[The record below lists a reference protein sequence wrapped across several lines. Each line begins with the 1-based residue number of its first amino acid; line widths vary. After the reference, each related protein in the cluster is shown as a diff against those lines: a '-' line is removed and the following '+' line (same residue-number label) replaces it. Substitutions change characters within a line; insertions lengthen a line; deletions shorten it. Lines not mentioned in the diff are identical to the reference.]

1 MRCLTSMTDSRATR
15 RWAALAASAAV
26 LCGASLAQAQRPEP
40 SRVRG
45 TVERLTTA
53 PKGETDG
60 AVLDDGTTLHWPP
73 HLADEFQAAV
83 KVGDEVEATGR
94 TETAPGGE
102 EQFEVERLTNLRT
115 KAVAMNDDRRPPK
128 PPKGP
133 KQRGPRRGPGEDRRT
148 ATIKGVVRSL
158 TTAPKGEVDGAVLD
172 DGTTLHWPPHLEDE
186 FKNIAVVGDQI
197 EATGDSGTGKRGEA
211 RFEVLRLT
219 NLKTNASAE
228 SEPGA
233 ASPPRPRPDDVDQ
246 RLRALEEQVRR
257 LERKLDRLLDER

>member
-1 MRCLTSMTDSRATR
+1 MRCLERMSDRPWTR
-15 RWAALAASAAV
+15 RWAALVSSAAM
-26 LCGASLAQAQRPEP
+26 LYGASLAHAQ
-40 SRVRG
+40 SADRVRG

-53 PKGETDG
+53 PKGEIDG

-73 HLADEFQAAV
+73 HLEDEFQTAA

-94 TETAPGGE
+94 TETAPRGE
-102 EQFEVERLTNLRT
+102 EHFEVERLTNLRT

-133 KQRGPRRGPGEDRRT
+133 KERGPRRGPGAEDRKT
-148 ATIKGVVRSL
+148 TTIKGVVRSL
-158 TTAPKGEVDGAVLD
+158 TTAPKGETDGAILD

-186 FKNIAVVGDQI
+186 FRNVAAEGDRV
-197 EATGDSGTGKRGEA
+197 EATGSNERGKRGEA
-211 RFEVLRLT
+211 RFEVVRLT

-228 SEPGA
+228 SEPDA
-233 ASPPRPRPDDVDQ
+233 ARPPRPRPDDVDQ

-257 LERKLDRLLDER
+257 LERKLDRLLNER

>member
-1 MRCLTSMTDSRATR
+1 MRCLERMTDRRWTR
-15 RWAALAASAAV
+15 RWAAMLSSAAM
-26 LCGASLAQAQRPEP
+26 LCGAGLAQAQPAE
-40 SRVRG
+40 RVRG

-53 PKGETDG
+53 PKGEIDG

-94 TETAPGGE
+94 TETAPRGE
-102 EQFEVERLTNLRT
+102 EHFEVERLTNLRT
-115 KAVAMNDDRRPPK
+115 KAVAVNDDRRPPK

-133 KQRGPRRGPGEDRRT
+133 KERGPRRGADADDRRIT
-148 ATIKGVVRSL
+148 TIKGVVRSL
-158 TTAPKGEVDGAVLD
+158 TTAPKGETDGAVLD

-186 FKNIAVVGDQI
+186 FSNVAAAGDQV
-197 EATGDSGTGKRGEA
+197 EATGSNERGKRGEA
-211 RFEVLRLT
+211 RFEVMRLT

-233 ASPPRPRPDDVDQ
+233 ARPPRPRPDDVDA
-246 RLRALEEQVRR
+246 RLRSLEEQVRR